1 MTTLDSRSGT
11 QEQFND
17 AAPGRRPI
25 HSYHDIE
32 AFQRAMTLLRPVHRL
47 ALKLPDYEKFD
58 LASQL
63 RRASKSIPANVAE
76 GYGKRRSSKQFR
88 AYLEN
93 ALGSTDEIIVHLEI
107 ALVLEY
113 CREQEGEELI
123 AEYQVVG
130 RMLARMIE
138 RSQW

>member
-1 MTTLDSRSGT
+1 MK
-11 QEQFND
+11 
-17 AAPGRRPI
+17 
-25 HSYHDIE
+25 
-32 AFQRAMTLLRPVHRL
+32 LLRPVHRL

-93 ALGSTDEIIVHLEI
+93 ALGSTDEVIVHLEI

-113 CREQEGEELI
+113 LIQEESQELI
-123 AEYQVVG
+123 ARYQVVG
-130 RMLARMIE
+130 KMLSRLIE
-138 RSQW
+138 KSQW